1 MKRRL
6 TVGAL
11 LKKLQKLVDQGHAR
25 CRIGVGR
32 NTFEELDDDSVNI
45 MNSHGVELLVAE
57 IIDGDGFATT
67 RKDGSVVTRKTAVI
81 IGSLKPEWR
90 D

>member
-1 MKRRL
+1 M

-11 LKKLQKLVDQGHAR
+11 LKKLQKLVDQGHSRAH
-25 CRIGVGR
+25 IGVGR
-32 NTFEELDDDSVNI
+32 DTFEELDNDSVNC
-45 MNSHGVELLVAE
+45 MNAINIELVDVEIVDD
-57 IIDGDGFATT
+57 DGLDRV

-90 D
+90 E